1 MTKLQQSPWRST
13 SRGWLWMPPP
23 VTARPAP
30 SPRRQA
36 IRHIALLAL
45 GCAGL
50 IALSYLAVE
59 ALSLRFVQPWRLDH
73 HHKVRF
79 FQVEVTR
86 PDVVYLGTSQVLNGV
101 MPAVVAEAAAGAGR
115 PFANVGYNLAV
126 PGAELEIS
134 WILARDLLHG
144 DHQPRHLVLGVFPLI
159 VAGGQGWAPDFYHR
173 YGTLSDVAH
182 RAWAGD
188 VPWSQVAAVSMR
200 GVENLLQWPFYRL
213 KKPIRDFN
221 WTHLRQSHGGTFL
234 PSEAGNEIKEKAGL
248 WEQVADDVNK
258 VDASRLRFADDT
270 HAAELLRRF
279 RDLARERNIKLT
291 IIYPPQRTDQA
302 AFERRYQAWMT
313 DFCQR
318 EGLTYLDL
326 NRTDTFQRG
335 DFTDPYHLNARG
347 AYRFSQL
354 LGQRLARP

>member
-1 MTKLQQSPWRST
+1 MTKLQPSPWRST

-30 SPRRQA
+30 SPRHKA
-36 IRHIALLAL
+36 IRHVALFAL
-45 GCAGL
+45 GCLGL
-50 IALSYLAVE
+50 IILSYLVVE

-73 HHKVRF
+73 MHKVRF
-79 FQVEVTR
+79 FQVEVKR

-101 MPAVVAEAAAGAGR
+101 MPAVVAEAAAAAGR

-144 DHQPRHLVLGVFPLI
+144 DQQPRHLVLGVFPLI
-159 VAGGQGWAPDFYHR
+159 VAGGQRWAPDFYHR
-173 YGTLSDVAH
+173 YGTLTDVAQ
-182 RAWAGD
+182 RAWVGD
-188 VPWSQVAAVSMR
+188 VPWSQVAAVGMR

-213 KKPIRDFN
+213 KKPIRDFH

-234 PSEAGNEIKEKAGL
+234 PSEADGEITEKAGL
-248 WEQVADDVNK
+248 WEQVAADMEK
-258 VDASRLRFADDT
+258 VDVSRLRFADDT
-270 HAAELLRRF
+270 HAADLLRRF
-279 RDLARERNIKLT
+279 HALARARNFKLT
-291 IIYPPQRTDQA
+291 IFYPPQRIDQP
-302 AFERRYQAWMT
+302 AFEARYHAWMR

-326 NRTDTFQRG
+326 HHTGTFQRR

-347 AYRFSQL
+347 AYRLSQL
-354 LGQRLARP
+354 LGQRLASQ